1 MTKKELKQKLI
12 DIRNGAFITP
22 ILEEIWK
29 EKNASQVLDEAIEEI
44 GKLPDLIYLGEDN
57 KTEITLADGI
67 WRDDVINT
75 LERMKKWVLKKKKIE
90 SLN

>member
-29 EKNASQVLDEAIEEI
+29 EKNASQVLDEAKEEI

-57 KTEITLADGI
+57 KTEN
-67 WRDDVINT
+67 NT
-75 LERMKKWVLKKKKIE
+75 RRWYMERRC
-90 SLN
+90 N

>member
-1 MTKKELKQKLI
+1 MSKKELKQKLI

-29 EKNASQVLDEAIEEI
+29 EKNASQVLDEAKEEI

-75 LERMKKWVLKKKKIE
+75 LERMKK
-90 SLN
+90 

>member
-29 EKNASQVLDEAIEEI
+29 EKNASQVLDEAKEEI

>member
-75 LERMKKWVLKKKKIE
+75 LERMKK
-90 SLN
+90 

>member
-29 EKNASQVLDEAIEEI
+29 EKNASQVLDEAKEEI

-75 LERMKKWVLKKKKIE
+75 LERMKK
-90 SLN
+90 

>member
-29 EKNASQVLDEAIEEI
+29 
-44 GKLPDLIYLGEDN
+44 
-57 KTEITLADGI
+57 
-67 WRDDVINT
+67 
-75 LERMKKWVLKKKKIE
+75 
-90 SLN
+90 